1 MTPSAAPSAG
11 SSSAGSATYDRT
23 MLEARLVVRRAGF
36 TLDLAL
42 SVAGGEVVALLGP
55 NGAGKT
61 TALRALAGLVP
72 LDAGIGHEIAEDA
85 EARVRT
91 PPERRRVGVVF
102 QDYLLFPHLSARE
115 NVAFGLRA
123 RGVDRSD
130 ARGRADAALARFGL
144 AEHAAS
150 RPAAL
155 SGGQAQRVA
164 LARALVGGPRLL
176 LLDEPLA
183 ALDAGTRIEVRADLR
198 RRLADFAG
206 ATVVVTHDA
215 VDAFVLA
222 DRLVVVEDGLVVQTG
237 TPSEVAR
244 RPVTA
249 YVARLV
255 GLNLYRGVAADGTV
269 TLDGGGSL
277 VGAHHDDG
285 AVFVSFRPSSVTLHR
300 GRPHSSAR
308 NAWPVTVEALEP
320 QGDTVRVALTGQP
333 DLAADVT
340 PLAVAE
346 LGLEPGTRVW
356 AALKAT
362 ETEVYP
368 A

>member
-1 MTPSAAPSAG
+1 MSLAEH
-11 SSSAGSATYDRT
+11 SSPAATYGRQL
-23 MLEARLVVRRAGF
+23 LEADLDVRRGSF
-36 TLDLAL
+36 RLRMSL
-42 SVAGGEVVALLGP
+42 SVAAGEVVAMLGP

-61 TALRALAGLVP
+61 TVLRALSGLLPVDEGYVR
-72 LDAGIGHEIAEDA
+72 LGRDVLEDVT
-85 EARVRT
+85 ARIWRA
-91 PPERRRVGVVF
+91 PEHRRVGMVF

-123 RGVDRSD
+123 RGI
-130 ARGRADAALARFGL
+130 ARDVARVRADDALDRMGL
-144 AEHAAS
+144 AEHAGK

-164 LARALVGGPRLL
+164 LARALVTEPRLM

-183 ALDAGTRIEVRADLR
+183 ALDAGTRPEVRADLR
-198 RRLADFAG
+198 QRLAAFDG

-222 DRLVVVEDGLVVQTG
+222 DRLVVVEDGRVVQTG
-237 TPSEVAR
+237 TPAEVAS

-255 GLNLYRGVAADGTV
+255 GLNLYRGQAADGVV
-269 TLDGGGSL
+269 TLAGGARL
-277 VGAHHDDG
+277 VGAHHDYG
-285 AVFVSFRPSSVTLHR
+285 PVLVAFRPSSVVLHR
-300 GRPHSSAR
+300 RRPDSSAR
-308 NAWPVTVEALEP
+308 NTWAARVVSLEQ
-320 QGDTVRVALTGQP
+320 QGDTVRVALAGP
-333 DLAADVT
+333 LDAAADVT

-346 LGLEPGTRVW
+346 LGLEPGVEVW

-362 ETEVYP
+362 ETAVYP

>member
-1 MTPSAAPSAG
+1 VTASAG
-11 SSSAGSATYDRT
+11 SSEAASPADDRT
-23 MLEARLVVRRAGF
+23 VLESELVVHRGGF
-36 TLDLAL
+36 ILDLAL
-42 SVAGGEVVALLGP
+42 SVAAGEVVALLGP

-72 LDAGIGHEIAEDA
+72 LDRGWTRIGRDVAEDA
-85 EARVRT
+85 EARIRT
-91 PPERRRVGVVF
+91 PPERRQVGVVF
-102 QDYLLFPHLSARE
+102 QDYLLFPHLSAQE

-123 RGVDRSD
+123 RGVDRAE

-144 AEHAAS
+144 AEHAAK

-164 LARALVGGPRLL
+164 LARALVGEPRLL

-198 RRLADFAG
+198 RRLAEFAG

-222 DRLVVVEDGLVVQTG
+222 DRLVVVEDGRVVQGG

-249 YVARLV
+249 YVAQLV
-255 GLNLYRGVAADGTV
+255 GLNLYRGVGAGGTV
-269 TLDGGGSL
+269 TLDGGGVL

-300 GRPHSSAR
+300 RRPDSSAR
-308 NAWPVTVEALEP
+308 NAWPVTVEALER
-320 QGDTVRVALTGQP
+320 QGDTVRVALAGQP
-333 DLAADVT
+333 DVAADVT

-346 LGLEPGTRVW
+346 LGLETGTRVW
-356 AALKAT
+356 AVLKAT

>member
-1 MTPSAAPSAG
+1 VTPSAEDVPAH
-11 SSSAGSATYDRT
+11 DRT
-23 MLEARLVVRRAGF
+23 LLDAELLVRRDGF

-72 LDAGIGHEIAEDA
+72 LDRGWTRIGGEVAEDA

-91 PPERRRVGVVF
+91 APERRQVGVVF

-123 RGVDRSD
+123 RGVDRTS
-130 ARGRADAALARFGL
+130 ARARADAALARVGL
-144 AEHAAS
+144 AEHADK
-150 RPAAL
+150 RPRAL

-164 LARALVGGPRLL
+164 LARALVTEPQLM
-176 LLDEPLA
+176 LLDEPLS

-198 RRLADFAG
+198 RRLTEFAG

-222 DRLVVVEDGLVVQTG
+222 DRLVVVEDGRVVQTG
-237 TPSEVAR
+237 TPADVAR

-255 GLNLYRGVAADGTV
+255 GLNLYRGVGADGVV

-277 VGAHHDDG
+277 VGAHHENG
-285 AVFVSFRPSSVTLHR
+285 PSFVSFRPSSVTLHR
-300 GRPHSSAR
+300 RRPDSSAR
-308 NAWPVTVEALEP
+308 NTWPVTVEALEQ
-320 QGDTVRVALTGQP
+320 QGDTVRVALAGRP
-333 DLAADVT
+333 DVAADVT

-346 LGLEPGTRVW
+346 LGLEPGAQVW